1 MLSIMSLVESLGI
14 FERNRVPVE
23 LKVLGLAFY
32 IQLSSLGR
40 AARGYP
46 KSIKSLKPWFG
57 SGLES

>member
-14 FERNRVPVE
+14 FESNRVPVV
-23 LKVLGLAFY
+23 LKVLGFAFY

-40 AARGYP
+40 AARAL
-46 KSIKSLKPWFG
+46 SEAIKSLKLWFG

>member
-14 FERNRVPVE
+14 FESNRVPVD
-23 LKVLGLAFY
+23 LKVLGFAFY

-40 AARGYP
+40 AARRYP
-46 KSIKSLKPWFG
+46 RSIKFLKPRFG